1 MKNKNLNDQF
11 QKKKK
16 EIQHLLETQKNN
28 LNDKI
33 ATVRATKKID
43 NNKFISAFNV
53 LLKK

>member
-16 EIQHLLETQKNN
+16 EIQHLLESQENN